1 MSNDT
6 EIPAVYEGYWLP
18 RKTVLHSRYEIRD
31 VIAEGGMGIVYLG
44 YDPVLETKVSIKEYF
59 PRRYAMRIPEEVSL
73 QIYAG
78 SSAEIF
84 RQSWINLLKKP
95 GRLQD
100 LEHLTALYPSRI
112 FSMKMKPAI
121 W

>member
-1 MSNDT
+1 MNNDT
-6 EIPAVYEGYWLP
+6 EKPAVYEGYWLP
-18 RKTVLHSRYEIRD
+18 RETVLHGRYRIQD

-59 PRRYAMRIPEEVSL
+59 PRRYAMRMPAEASL

-84 RQSWINLLKKP
+84 QTELEKEVRKRQEAQLDQQGSKDRAIMIINSIL
-95 GRLQD
+95 
-100 LEHLTALYPSRI
+100 LTAV
-112 FSMKMKPAI
+112 
-121 W
+121 